1 MNYKLLEGWK
11 KSRVTRC
18 LVKTCLGVVNED
30 VFRRGKTPLLV
41 EFHSKG
47 VRIKAYQMKPQGRT
61 VALGLCLCL
70 FSTCVSG

>member
-30 VFRRGKTPLLV
+30 VFRRGKTGGKGLRRLV
-41 EFHSKG
+41 QDFVAGLKG
-47 VRIKAYQMKPQGRT
+47 RQTKNESRVLT
-61 VALGLCLCL
+61 
-70 FSTCVSG
+70 